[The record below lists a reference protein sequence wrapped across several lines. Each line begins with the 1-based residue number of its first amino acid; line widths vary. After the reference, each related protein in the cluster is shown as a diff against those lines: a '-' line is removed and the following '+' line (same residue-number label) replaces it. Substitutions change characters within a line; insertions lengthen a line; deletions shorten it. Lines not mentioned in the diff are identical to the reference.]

1 MRAASRLA
9 LIISPEAART
19 NPERGF
25 SELTRDA
32 FVHSAGRTGREKR
45 VPGHDII
52 VIGASA
58 GGVEAL
64 KEIMRELPADIPA
77 ALFVVL
83 HVPAQSPSI
92 LPQILDREG
101 PLSVGHAID
110 GEPIKPGRVYVAPP
124 DNHLMV
130 GRECVRVIHG
140 PRENRYRPAV
150 DPLFRSAAV
159 AYGPRVV
166 GVVLTGALDDG
177 TVGMIAVKKCGGL
190 AVVQDPHDAIY
201 SGMPSSVMRNV
212 RVDYCVPLAE
222 VAPLLVRLSREP
234 AAEGVYAVDEDLR
247 MENRIAEQEVE
258 ADDLIE
264 AVEKLGKLSTFTCP
278 ECGGTLWE
286 LHDVDLL
293 RFRCH
298 VGHAFSADS
307 LVAEQ
312 SDGLE
317 TALWS
322 AVRAL
327 EEKMALARRMAE
339 RSRRRNFE
347 RAARGFDEKAREAQE
362 QADIVRKLLLSARD
376 EPKPEESSAEE
387 EVVES

>member
-1 MRAASRLA
+1 
-9 LIISPEAART
+9 
-19 NPERGF
+19 
-25 SELTRDA
+25 
-32 FVHSAGRTGREKR
+32 

-64 KEIMRELPADIPA
+64 REVVRGLPADLQG

-92 LPQILDREG
+92 LPRILDRAG
-101 PLSVGHAID
+101 PLGVAHAVD
-110 GEPIKPGRVYVAPP
+110 GEPITPGRVYVAPP

-130 GRECVRVIHG
+130 ERGRVRVVHG

-177 TVGMIAVKKCGGL
+177 TVGMTAVKKCGGV
-190 AVVQDPHDAIY
+190 AVVQDPHEALY
-201 SGMPSSVMRNV
+201 SGMPSSVMRGV
-212 RVDYCVPLAE
+212 KVDYCVRLSE
-222 VAPLLVRLSREP
+222 VAPLLARLSREP
-234 AAEGVYAVDEDLR
+234 AGEGVYAVDEDLKT
-247 MENRIAEQEVE
+247 ENRIAEQELDPDE
-258 ADDLIE
+258 LFK
-264 AVEKLGKLSTFTCP
+264 AVERIGQLSAFTCP
-278 ECGGTLWE
+278 ECGGALWE
-286 LHDVDLL
+286 LNDGGLL

-298 VGHAFSADS
+298 VGHALSAES

-312 SDGLE
+312 NEGLE

-327 EEKMALARRMAE
+327 EEKMALSRRMAE
-339 RSRRRNFE
+339 RSRRSNFE
-347 RAARGFDEKAREAQE
+347 RSARGFDEKAREAE
-362 QADIVRKLLLSARD
+362 RQADTVRQLLLSARD
-376 EPKPEESSAEE
+376 EPKPEEADAEE
-387 EVVES
+387 MVEP